1 MDTPTHASAASL
13 AFAMALHDSA
23 DDNLCFTAPSALTLM
38 DPSIAGSA
46 TASAS
51 AAAAAALAAGQDPD
65 EAALR
70 AFADAMHGAAAAAAP
85 PPSNGGP
92 TRLVAAL
99 DTAVRRVAAA
109 AMEALRHSDST
120 ESLDLDPEIQRSKAS
135 SRKALAAVAM
145 AAAAGAQQAHEVAR
159 GGDEA
164 GSGGEGREQ
173 GGGAKAHTTAAQL
186 QGPNGS
192 VVLLPVSGEASLRIP
207 LIHTRSGTALCTA
220 SGAAAAAP
228 AMGGVGAS
236 AGVYGTLPLPPA
248 GSPGSGPATP
258 PRIPHQRATYHGPQT
273 LTVDVSQGPHA
284 PTPLPAATPGYRL
297 PSFRNRVVVAMSTD
311 VAADSPKRLP
321 GAASLGGA
329 PSLGGG
335 ASTLVSCPSVASAA
349 PNSQTDSPTAAAEMR
364 RTFVRTSS
372 SNFSR
377 SCFGSEFAAASSGWR
392 SSMMAN
398 GSPRAS
404 AGSKVDSSSLPSGS
418 CSGSR
423 SLSQSHAQVT
433 TATRFRTHPDGTGPS
448 PGNGPNRA
456 SAPGEQHP
464 ASELLPLPSHK
475 HTNSS
480 GAALDSVPVLSVPV
494 LSVPIGP
501 LGASSKSRSSASPG
515 NSQPSTAPGEATSP
529 PRPAVSPFL
538 EQCHIEAAS
547 TPPAAAR
554 ALGSFRGGSGS
565 PAAAGSRSRSTSRE
579 RSPPIRDLKHV
590 GDSGLLNALGC
601 CDVPLV
607 FRNAAGASTIGAPPG
622 MELNGGSPRVSGSGS
637 ASEGEGRE
645 APWEGAVES
654 AVVQRVP
661 SRAAYL
667 PTLEE
672 DVEEYDSGSPTG
684 VAAAAAVVV
693 QRVGEEG
700 EAALAVGVA
709 LGPQLAVVHV
719 APLPDTACVH
729 GAEAAGAGAGSYVV
743 VHEFA
748 RPIQGVVMRLK
759 QLRRLVKNRLHG
771 KGKSNGGVSSK
782 EPSTSG
788 MAAGVAAAE

>member
-1 MDTPTHASAASL
+1 MDTPTQASAASL

-23 DDNLCFTAPSALTLM
+23 DNNLSFTAPSALTLM
-38 DPSIAGSA
+38 DPSVASSA

-85 PPSNGGP
+85 PPPPNGGP
-92 TRLVAAL
+92 GLVAVL

-109 AMEALRHSDST
+109 AMEALRHADSA

-135 SRKALAAVAM
+135 SKKALAAVAV
-145 AAAAGAQQAHEVAR
+145 AVAAGGQQAQEEA
-159 GGDEA
+159 GNGDEA
-164 GSGGEGREQ
+164 GSEGEGREQ
-173 GGGAKAHTTAAQL
+173 GGGAKAHATVAPL
-186 QGPNGS
+186 QGPTGAVS
-192 VVLLPVSGEASLRIP
+192 LLPAASEPSLRIP
-207 LIHTRSGTALCTA
+207 LIHSRSSTALCT
-220 SGAAAAAP
+220 
-228 AMGGVGAS
+228 GGMGAS
-236 AGVYGTLPLPPA
+236 AVLYGGLPLPPA
-248 GSPGSGPATP
+248 NGPGSGPATP
-258 PRIPHQRATYHGPQT
+258 PHIPRQRATYHGPQT
-273 LTVDVSQGPHA
+273 LTLDVSQGPHA
-284 PTPLPAATPGYRL
+284 HAPPPAATPGYRL

-321 GAASLGGA
+321 GVASLGGA

-335 ASTLVSCPSVASAA
+335 PSALVSFPSVASAA
-349 PNSQTDSPTAAAEMR
+349 PNSQADSPTAAADMR
-364 RTFVRTSS
+364 RTFVRTTS

-377 SCFGSEFAAASSGWR
+377 SCFGSEFTVASSGWR
-392 SSMMAN
+392 SSIMAN

-404 AGSKVDSSSLPSGS
+404 AGFKTDSASLPS

-423 SLSQSHAQVT
+423 SLSQSHAQFA
-433 TATRFRTHPDGTGPS
+433 TATRFRAHLDGTSAS
-448 PGNGPNRA
+448 PGTSPRPGSNRA
-456 SAPGEQHP
+456 SATGDQHP
-464 ASELLPLPSHK
+464 ASEPTPRPSHK
-475 HTNSS
+475 HTRSS
-480 GAALDSVPVLSVPV
+480 GAALESHALLD
-494 LSVPIGP
+494 VPIGP
-501 LGASSKSRSSASPG
+501 LGASFKSRSPASQG
-515 NSQPSTAPGEATSP
+515 NSPLSTAPGVATSP

-538 EQCHIEAAS
+538 QQCNVGAAS

-554 ALGSFRGGSGS
+554 AEGSFRSGSGS
-565 PAAAGSRSRSTSRE
+565 PLAAANRSRSTSRE
-579 RSPPIRDLKHV
+579 RSPPVRDLKHV

-622 MELNGGSPRVSGSGS
+622 MELNGSSPRVSGSGS
-637 ASEGEGRE
+637 ASEGEARE
-645 APWEGAVES
+645 VPWEGPVE
-654 AVVQRVP
+654 AAGGPGVQRVP

-672 DVEEYDSGSPTG
+672 DVAEYDSGSPTG
-684 VAAAAAVVV
+684 AAATAAVAVAV
-693 QRVGEEG
+693 QRVGEQGEG
-700 EAALAVGVA
+700 AVAVGVA

-719 APLPDTACVH
+719 APLPDALSVE
-729 GAEAAGAGAGSYVV
+729 GAVAPGAGAGSYVV

-771 KGKSNGGVSSK
+771 KGKSNGGLSSK

-788 MAAGVAAAE
+788 MAAGVGAAE